1 MPLSRIASES
11 PYAYT
16 PQEPFIQLPPVFLR
30 ITTLVLGILLVCAG
44 VLTAIG
50 PPYLTQVGR
59 LVGWSLSA
67 AGVALMFA
75 ALLVKCVKQHLPTI
89 WQPED
94 DQEVAASLSDSPG
107 PSLTFDDLP
116 PELQF
121 KTLDLL
127 DEKSLTSVSLT
138 NQKYGE
144 TLNHE
149 FRKKILK
156 FRFRELAFK
165 SWQKAVI
172 KGENLAFAL
181 WCHQELKEGGYVEES
196 IHSLKEALARMEK
209 ERSSEDLTEKLRFLL
224 HSISLTPHPHSL
236 ETSQLVQRAVQLL
249 SRVEEDGTICL
260 CAEALSSIDHTR
272 SLDLVNKIKN
282 SYLKNKTLAEI
293 VRGLALTKYE
303 EHKDLIYQIIHEM
316 HTEGDKVCALVWTI
330 RVAPQLDSRSE
341 PLARALKMADTFTDH
356 DEKNKTLYAL
366 GQRYSVLHCF
376 KEAFEILERVAE
388 DTSKGRLIALI
399 AQESKDPIDLEKL
412 LIQARRLTQNRYTP
426 LLSVAQAFAGI
437 DPTRAEHILHE
448 ITTQTVESEARE
460 EILHAIGK
468 TYALLNCEKIEGIAS
483 EISDARLKIDLLVT
497 QARYSTSRDRVAQ
510 LFKEAI
516 ALVPQLG
523 EGQKIGPLC
532 DIAQGYA
539 LIDAEEAE
547 ALLELAVREL
557 EAVGGDSRMM
567 LFIASAYALLD
578 YHKARSLVETT
589 YANSFSWQTNAYLA
603 IAHTLY

>member
-1 MPLSRIASES
+1 MPLSRIASEL

-16 PQEPFIQLPPVFLR
+16 PQEPFTQFPPVFLR

-50 PPYLTQVGR
+50 PPYLTHVGR
-59 LVGWSLSA
+59 VVGWSLSA

-89 WQPED
+89 WQPEY
-94 DQEVAASLSDSPG
+94 DQEVAAPLSDSSG
-107 PSLTFDDLP
+107 PSLTFDGLP

-127 DEKSLTSVSLT
+127 DEKSLTSFSLT

-165 SWQKAVI
+165 SWHKAVI

-181 WCHQELKEGGYVEES
+181 WCHQELKAGGYVEKS
-196 IHSLKEALARMEK
+196 IYSLKDALARMEK
-209 ERSSEDLTEKLRFLL
+209 EQSPRDLTEKLRFLL
-224 HSISLTPHPHSL
+224 HSINLTTHPYSL

-249 SRVEEDGTICL
+249 SHVEEDGTICL
-260 CAEALSSIDHTR
+260 CAEALSPIDHTR
-272 SLDLVNKIKN
+272 SLDLVKKIKN
-282 SYLKNKTLAEI
+282 SYLKNKALADI

-303 EHKDLIYQIIHEM
+303 EHKDLIYQIINEM
-316 HTEGDKVCALVWTI
+316 DAEEDKVCALVWTI

-341 PLARALKMADTFTDH
+341 PLERALKIADTFTDP
-356 DEKNKTLYAL
+356 DEKNKILCAL

-376 KEAFEILERVAE
+376 KEAFEILERVA
-388 DTSKGRLIALI
+388 DDSGKGRLISLI
-399 AQESKDPIDLEKL
+399 AEESKDPIDLEKL
-412 LIQARRLTQNRYTP
+412 LIHARRLTHNTYTP
-426 LLSVAQAFAGI
+426 LLSVAIAFASI

-448 ITTQTVESEARE
+448 IATQTLESEARE

-468 TYALLNCEKIEGIAS
+468 AYALLNCDKIESIAS
-483 EISDARLKIDLLVT
+483 EIADASLKIDLSIT
-497 QARYSTSRDRVAQ
+497 QAKHSTSRDRVVQ
-510 LFKEAI
+510 LLKEAI

-523 EGQKIGPLC
+523 ERQKIGLLC

-539 LIDAEEAE
+539 LIDAKEAE
-547 ALLELAVREL
+547 A
-557 EAVGGDSRMM
+557 SP
-567 LFIASAYALLD
+567 
-578 YHKARSLVETT
+578 
-589 YANSFSWQTNAYLA
+589 
-603 IAHTLY
+603 